1 MKPSLDSFFCQVASL
16 TQTYLESTIQYSGL
30 LLSSSWGCF
39 GPIWPIVLPCCCRLI
54 VCTEVFVSHPTER
67 GYQRVPLSVY
77 STHRVGVVTTPQG
90 MSVKKRL
97 AEGWQKLFQIQAT
110 LNQARSARSA
120 KSARSARSQDAA
132 LFLPLLHFILF
143 VTWKILEGVYFS
155 WGGESRTH
163 LPSLFMYFSGCEL
176 CQELQK
182 RLGFS
187 EVRNWRCRWN

>member
-1 MKPSLDSFFCQVASL
+1 MASQGCEELSFEAILGQF
-16 TQTYLESTIQYSGL
+16 
-30 LLSSSWGCF
+30 LLSGCIADTNLF
-39 GPIWPIVLPCCCRLI
+39 REHYPVFRSVAQQFMGMFRADLADCIAMLLPL

-120 KSARSARSQDAA
+120 KVTGCCTFFALAA
-132 LFLPLLHFILF
+132 FNSLCD
-143 VTWKILEGVYFS
+143 LEDLGRCV
-155 WGGESRTH
+155 
-163 LPSLFMYFSGCEL
+163 
-176 CQELQK
+176 LQ
-182 RLGFS
+182 LG
-187 EVRNWRCRWN
+187 W

>member
-1 MKPSLDSFFCQVASL
+1 MASQGCEELSFEAILGQF
-16 TQTYLESTIQYSGL
+16 
-30 LLSSSWGCF
+30 LLSGCIADTNLF
-39 GPIWPIVLPCCCRLI
+39 REHYPVFRSVAQQFMGMFRADLADCIAMLLPL

-110 LNQARSARSA
+110 LNQARSARS
-120 KSARSARSQDAA
+120 QDAA
-132 LFLPLLHFILF
+132 LFLPLLHLILF
-143 VTWKILEGVYFS
+143 VTWKISEGVYFS

-176 CQELQK
+176 CQKLQK

>member
-1 MKPSLDSFFCQVASL
+1 MGTFRADLADCIAM
-16 TQTYLESTIQYSGL
+16 L
-30 LLSSSWGCF
+30 LPL
-39 GPIWPIVLPCCCRLI
+39 

-110 LNQARSARSA
+110 LNQARSARS
-120 KSARSARSQDAA
+120 QDAA
-132 LFLPLLHFILF
+132 LFLPLLHLILF
-143 VTWKILEGVYFS
+143 VTWKISEGVYFS

-176 CQELQK
+176 CQKLQK